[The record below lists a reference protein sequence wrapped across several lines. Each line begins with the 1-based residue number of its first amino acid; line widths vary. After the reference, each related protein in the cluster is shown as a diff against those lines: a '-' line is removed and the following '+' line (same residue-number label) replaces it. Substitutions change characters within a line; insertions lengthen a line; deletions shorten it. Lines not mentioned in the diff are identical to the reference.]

1 LSGRGPYSDS
11 MDARITVGGEVST
24 TRDMSTEDLLLV
36 VDRAIADGFLE
47 RS

>member
-1 LSGRGPYSDS
+1 
-11 MDARITVGGEVST
+11 MDARIAVGGEVST
-24 TRDMSTEDLLLV
+24 TRYMSTEDLFLV